1 MKKWLHNMVNKYLV
15 NVWLIH
21 MVIKKMAIIYI
32 YIYLVG
38 GLEQAVMLEFP
49 PSGAA
54 GNN

>member
-1 MKKWLHNMVNKYLV
+1 
-15 NVWLIH
+15 
-21 MVIKKMAIIYI
+21 MVIKKWLSYI